1 MIGTIRTGLA
11 LLCLVI
17 VTPLLALTQFLVMRT
32 GLMSEHVMP
41 RLWHGAVLRILG
53 LRVHVH
59 GEMARERPL
68 LIASNHISWTDIMVL
83 GSLGEV
89 AFIAKS
95 ELHGWPVL
103 GSLAKL
109 QRTVFVE
116 RDRKR
121 KSGEQV
127 SEVGK
132 RLAGNEAIVLF
143 AEGTTS
149 DGNFL
154 SPFKSTLFAAAD
166 IALSEG
172 GAEKMYIQPVAI
184 AYTRL
189 HGMPMG
195 RRHRAVAS
203 WIGDADLV
211 PHIGRL
217 LREGAIDVHVRFGQA
232 IEYTPESNRKQAA
245 RHAHERVRAMMI
257 EALHH
262 P

>member
-1 MIGTIRTGLA
+1 MIGTVRTWLALFCLAIITPLMALIQLLAVKTGL
-11 LLCLVI
+11 I
-17 VTPLLALTQFLVMRT
+17 N
-32 GLMSEHVMP
+32 EHIIP

-59 GEMARERPL
+59 GAMARQRPL
-68 LIASNHISWTDIMVL
+68 LIAANHISWTDIMVL

-95 ELHGWPVL
+95 ELHGWPIL
-103 GSLAKL
+103 GTLAKL

-172 GAEKMYIQPVAI
+172 GATKMHIQPVAI

-211 PHIGRL
+211 PHVARL
-217 LREGAIDVHVRFGQA
+217 LREGAIDVHVRFGDPV
-232 IEYTPESNRKQAA
+232 EYTAQSNRKQAA
-245 RHAHERVRAMMI
+245 RQAQEQVRAMMI
-257 EALHH
+257 EALQH

>member
-1 MIGTIRTGLA
+1 MIGTVRTWLA
-11 LLCLVI
+11 LLCVAI
-17 VTPLLALTQFLVMRT
+17 VTPVLALAQLVIMKT

-41 RLWHGAVLRILG
+41 RLWHRFLLWMLG

-59 GEMARERPL
+59 GAMARERPL
-68 LIASNHISWTDIMVL
+68 LIAANHISWTDIMVL
-83 GSLGEV
+83 GSLGDV

-172 GAEKMYIQPVAI
+172 GAEKMHIQPVAI

-211 PHIGRL
+211 PHVGRL
-217 LREGAIDVHVRFGQA
+217 LREGAMDVHVRFGEPV
-232 IEYTPESNRKQAA
+232 EYTARSNRKEVA

-257 EALHH
+257 EALHR

>member
-1 MIGTIRTGLA
+1 MIGTIRTWLA
-11 LLCLVI
+11 LLCLVV
-17 VTPLLALTQFLVMRT
+17 VTPILALAQLVIMKT
-32 GLMSEHVMP
+32 GFMNEHVMP
-41 RLWHGAVLRILG
+41 RLWHKTLLKLLG

-83 GSLGEV
+83 GSLGDV

-95 ELHGWPVL
+95 ELNGWPVL
-103 GSLAKL
+103 GSLSKL

-116 RDRKR
+116 RNRKR

-166 IALSEG
+166 IALTEG
-172 GAEKMYIQPVAI
+172 GAQKMYIQPVAI

-189 HGMPMG
+189 HGLPMG

-211 PHIGRL
+211 PHVGRL

-232 IEYTPESNRKQAA
+232 VEYTAGSNRKQAA
-245 RHAHERVRAMMI
+245 RHAQQEVRAMMI
-257 EALHH
+257 ETLHH